1 MSDDFDQLDH
11 PYGAKTEF
19 EASWV
24 QRYPPAVRSAIARGA
39 PNWQHAV
46 RLAVQYGFS
55 SPAELTDIAFY
66 MHYPDLKGKTVPEG
80 HPRIATYSSTW
91 KRLNVWVRSLLG
103 AGPSRGT
110 TGTLK
115 RFASIRRVWMHTNT
129 IAVVKGASNPSAARR
144 ALCEMAP
151 TDVVIGVNDASWAR
165 DAGRRNR
172 PFRIYSSA
180 KLNTQ
185 FMEAIDEIK
194 SCGSAIHYM
203 SWITPR
209 RNWCQGMVDTMF
221 ELCARTGARS
231 LLLDAEEPWTKV
243 KPKTGPHRDF
253 ARDIFAPMIAGRPC
267 CCGVTHI
274 IARGENDYVF
284 KKIAPLIAACDY
296 HLPQAYTNGTPG
308 KRQKLA
314 VSRWKDSNKTFVMGL
329 SAMNRVSSADMWQ
342 DLKTTDELGLSE
354 VYYWS
359 YGHLRSKSARKRLDV
374 VKEASDLARS
384 NHPELPPPPLCHIP
398 WPLF

>member
-1 MSDDFDQLDH
+1 MSDDFNQMDH
-11 PYGAKTEF
+11 LCGREMEY

-46 RLAVQYGFS
+46 RLAVQYGFR

-185 FMEAIDEIK
+185 FMEAIDAIK
-194 SCGSAIHYM
+194 SCGAAIHYL
-203 SWITPR
+203 SWITPHR
-209 RNWCQGMVDTMF
+209 SWGQGMVDTMF

-243 KPKTGPHRDF
+243 KPKTGTHRDF
-253 ARDIFAPMIAGRPC
+253 ARDIFAPMITGRPC
-267 CCGVTHI
+267 CCGVTRYYR
-274 IARGENDYVF
+274 ARRE
-284 KKIAPLIAACDY
+284 
-296 HLPQAYTNGTPG
+296 
-308 KRQKLA
+308 
-314 VSRWKDSNKTFVMGL
+314 
-329 SAMNRVSSADMWQ
+329 
-342 DLKTTDELGLSE
+342 
-354 VYYWS
+354 
-359 YGHLRSKSARKRLDV
+359 RLCV
-374 VKEASDLARS
+374 
-384 NHPELPPPPLCHIP
+384 
-398 WPLF
+398 